1 MQILLINTNSSVSKL
16 IHLTAKKYD
25 YNVEEISDITE
36 LTDESKDMVFVD
48 DEASKEIDID
58 LLKEKTKCDEVIFI
72 APKGSQKPE
81 GYKYMLTKPFLPSD
95 FQNIIEN
102 ISNTHKVVEEE
113 AVIEEIADKAQDESD
128 DEEYSVTD
136 EFNDI
141 EKSEEK
147 NEDLKTEEESEEKDN
162 ENEEVNT
169 QNKEEIKDIQGS
181 DESDDDIENAI
192 EEDITFDEDLFID
205 DEDNIKAEE
214 NKDIDEEIVSDE
226 KKDQNSSIL
235 DKEDIMEVKEL
246 LEDNEEEFVEDNL
259 DINDKTITKSDD
271 IKPGKEDFDISELKD
286 DFDEFKDE
294 EEPIE
299 DEIDKFEFDI
309 DKDIDSAN
317 LQENE
322 KEKQSDYTDEFED
335 TQAEESINEEAQ
347 VAISDIKEENDIA
360 KTEKT
365 NTTHNSQ
372 EELDLIDEES
382 LKELFDEAQDTKE
395 SKENLTDKEENM
407 YIESLEKKKKKKKKK
422 NKNKKIKDKKLIEL
436 QEEITSKLLDIDTLR
451 EVLDGMEIRI
461 KFYNKN
467 KR

>member
-169 QNKEEIKDIQGS
+169 QNKEEIKDTQGS

-226 KKDQNSSIL
+226 KKEQNSSIL

-407 YIESLEKKKKKKKKK
+407 YIESLEKKKSKKKKK

>member
-407 YIESLEKKKKKKKKK
+407 YIESLEKKKSKKKKK